1 MDIYSVFNHIVRFE
15 GCWSSVGKWWSK
27 VLSLGRLSPVERW
40 GMISVGWF
48 SLGDNRRGD
57 RGRWCSDGTR
67 RVSEGD
73 RTGSGV
79 DVALLV

>member
-1 MDIYSVFNHIVRFE
+1 
-15 GCWSSVGKWWSK
+15 
-27 VLSLGRLSPVERW
+27 
-40 GMISVGWF
+40 MILVGWF

-79 DVALLV
+79 DVALLVRHLIIWLRGRQYP

>member
-1 MDIYSVFNHIVRFE
+1 MCSVFNNIVRFE

-27 VLSLGRLSPVERW
+27 VLSSGRLSPVGRW
-40 GMISVGWF
+40 GVISVGCF
-48 SLGDNRRGD
+48 SLGDNRHMA
-57 RGRWCSDGTR
+57 RGRRCSDGTR

-79 DVALLV
+79 DVALLI